1 MQQTNWD
8 QFLNFASFWFSEIV
22 LLQQRQENL
31 SLPYQFWD
39 FDWTYLDCHVHTY
52 PGKCCPQTTN
62 KMCVKLDVTPARH
75 GNSQNLF
82 CCNFTQNTN
91 EMTVHNLY
99 TQTHRLESLLHSGC

>member
-62 KMCVKLDVTPARH
+62 KMCVNSMLRPPDMEILKTFSVVTSHKIQMR
-75 GNSQNLF
+75 
-82 CCNFTQNTN
+82 
-91 EMTVHNLY
+91 
-99 TQTHRLESLLHSGC
+99 